1 MIFDIITIFPE
12 ILDSYYKES
21 ILGRA
26 QKNKLIKINYINL
39 RDFTNDK
46 HRSVDDAPY
55 GGGAGM
61 ILKVEPILKAIKSI
75 KKSKKSKIILL
86 DPKGKKYNQKLAKE
100 FSHLDQIIF
109 VNGYYEGIDAR
120 VDKFINEKISIGDF
134 VLTNSE
140 LATAIIVDSVSR
152 LITGVLGNKES
163 LKDES
168 HNDNSLEYP
177 QYTRPEVIKY
187 KNPSTNSGTKKY
199 SVPKVL
205 LSGNH
210 KKIKEWQKN
219 NSKLK

>member
-1 MIFDIITIFPE
+1 MKFDIITIFPE
-12 ILDSYYKES
+12 ILNSYYKES

-26 QKNKLIKINYINL
+26 QKNKLISINYINL

-46 HRSVDDAPY
+46 HHSVDDAPY

-61 ILKVEPILKAIKSI
+61 ILKVEPIAKAIKSI
-75 KKSKKSKIILL
+75 KRLKKTKIVLL

-100 FSHLDQIIF
+100 FSKLDQIIF

-120 VDKFINEKISIGDF
+120 VDKLVDEKISVGDF

-140 LATAIIVDSVSR
+140 LATAVIIDSVSR
-152 LITGVLGNKES
+152 LIPKVLGNKES
-163 LKDES
+163 LKYES
-168 HNDNSLEYP
+168 HDNGLEYP

-187 KNPSTNSGTKKY
+187 KNKKY
-199 SVPKVL
+199 SVPKIL

-210 KKIKEWQKN
+210 KEIEAWRKK
-219 NSKLK
+219 NSKNG

>member
-1 MIFDIITIFPE
+1 MKFNIITIFPK

-46 HRSVDDAPY
+46 RRSVDDSPY

-61 ILKVEPILKAIKSI
+61 ILKFEPISKAIKSL
-75 KKSKKSKIILL
+75 KRKKKSKIILL
-86 DPKGKKYNQKLAKE
+86 DPKGKKYNQKKAIE
-100 FSHLDQIIF
+100 FSKLDQIIF
-109 VNGYYEGIDAR
+109 VNGYYEGIDSR
-120 VDKFINEKISIGDF
+120 VDKLVDEKISIGDF

-140 LATAIIVDSVSR
+140 LATAIIIDSISR
-152 LITGVLGNKES
+152 LIPKVLGNSES
-163 LKDES
+163 LKYES
-168 HNDNSLEYP
+168 HDNGLEYP
-177 QYTRPEVIKY
+177 QYTRPETIKH
-187 KNPSTNSGTKKY
+187 KNKKY

-210 KKIKEWQKN
+210 KEIEIWRKK
-219 NSKLK
+219 NSKQK

>member
-12 ILDSYYKES
+12 ILSSYYSES

-39 RDFTNDK
+39 RNFTNDVRK
-46 HRSVDDAPY
+46 TVDDTPY

-61 ILKVEPILKAIKSI
+61 ILKIEPIAKALKKI
-75 KKSKKSKIILL
+75 KKTKKTKIILL
-86 DPKGKKYNQKLAKE
+86 DPKGKTYDQKKAKE
-100 FSHLDQIIF
+100 FSKLNQIIF

-120 VDKFINEKISIGDF
+120 VDNLVDEKVSLGNF

-140 LATAIIVDSVSR
+140 LAIAIIIDSVSR
-152 LITGVLGNKES
+152 LIPGVLGNSDS

-168 HNDNSLEYP
+168 HNNNSLEYP
-177 QYTRPEVIKY
+177 QYTRPEIFKL
-187 KNPSTNSGTKKY
+187 KGKKLE
-199 SVPKVL
+199 VPKVL

-210 KKIKEWQKN
+210 KEIEKWKQN
-219 NSKLK
+219 N

>member
-140 LATAIIVDSVSR
+140 LATAIIIDSVSR

>member
-61 ILKVEPILKAIKSI
+61 ILKVEPIIKAIKSI

-86 DPKGKKYNQKLAKE
+86 DPKGKKYNQATAKKLSK
-100 FSHLDQIIF
+100 LDKLIF

-120 VDKFINEKISIGDF
+120 VDKLVDEKISLGDF

-140 LATAIIVDSVSR
+140 LATAIIIDSVSR
-152 LITGVLGNKES
+152 LIPKVLGNCES
-163 LKDES
+163 LKYES
-168 HNDNSLEYP
+168 HNDGLEYP
-177 QYTRPEVIKY
+177 QYTRPETIKY
-187 KNPSTNSGTKKY
+187 KNKNYK
-199 SVPKVL
+199 VPDVL

-210 KKIKEWQKN
+210 KKIEDWKKK
-219 NSKLK
+219 NSKIRL

>member
-86 DPKGKKYNQKLAKE
+86 DPKGKKYNQKKAKE
-100 FSHLDQIIF
+100 FSKLDQIIF

-120 VDKFINEKISIGDF
+120 VDKLVDEKISIGDF

-140 LATAIIVDSVSR
+140 LACAIIIDSVSR
-152 LITGVLGNKES
+152 LTPKVLGNSES
-163 LKDES
+163 LKYES
-168 HNDNSLEYP
+168 HDSGLEYP
-177 QYTRPEVIKY
+177 QYTRPETIKH
-187 KNPSTNSGTKKY
+187 KNKKY

-210 KKIKEWQKN
+210 KEIEIWRKK
-219 NSKLK
+219 NSKQK